1 MSCRIFPNP
10 TDLRAMTAD
19 ILHRLPSGP
28 LRILFVCS
36 GNTCR
41 SPMAEIIA
49 RRTAKENGVEGYE
62 FRSAG
67 TSTVTGLPASEGARR
82 AAERHGLS
90 LAGHTSS
97 LLTQSAI
104 EWADLVFPMAPKHLL
119 RVASAG
125 GDGKAILLAAF
136 AEGLE
141 SEEEQFGVPDP
152 FGGDDE
158 TYEATFM
165 TLEALVTAALDRLS
179 KEDRK

>member
-1 MSCRIFPNP
+1 
-10 TDLRAMTAD
+10 MTTD

-41 SPMAEIIA
+41 SPMAEILA
-49 RRTAKENGVEGYE
+49 RRAADENGVEGYE

-67 TSTVTGLPASEGARR
+67 TSTVNGLPASEGARR

-90 LAGHTSS
+90 LAGHTSTV
-97 LLTQSAI
+97 LTPSAI
-104 EWADLVFPMAPKHLL
+104 EWADLVLPMAPKHLQ
-119 RVASAG
+119 RVAAAG
-125 GDGKAILLAAF
+125 GEAKAILLAAF

-141 SEEEQFGVPDP
+141 SEEEHFGVPDP
-152 FGGDDE
+152 FGGDDQ
-158 TYEATFM
+158 TYEATLT
-165 TLEALVTAALDRLS
+165 TLDALVTAALDRLS